1 MKVEPIRDKEL
12 LARMKRY
19 LYETNRRNHLMFLT
33 GIHCGF
39 RISDILKLQVKH
51 VKGWDIR
58 MFEEKTGK
66 YRQVK
71 MTKELKLAMR
81 EYIEGKPN
89 DEYLFKSRNGI
100 NKPISRK
107 RAYEILRE
115 LADDFNL
122 EQIGTHTLRKTY
134 GYQHYKKFNNVAT
147 IMTALNHTSQRETM
161 IYLGIEQEELDKQQ
175 SKIDW

>member
-1 MKVEPIRDKEL
+1 MRVEPIRDKEL
-12 LARMKRY
+12 LSRMKRY
-19 LYETNRRNHLMFLT
+19 LYETNRRNHLLFLT

-58 MFEEKTGK
+58 MFEEKTKK
-66 YRQVK
+66 YRQVR
-71 MTKELKLAMR
+71 MTKELKRAMR
-81 EYIEGKPN
+81 EFVEGKDN
-89 DEYLFKSRNGI
+89 DDYVFKSRNGS
-100 NKPISRK
+100 NQSISRK

-115 LADDFNL
+115 LADDFHL

-134 GYQHYKKFNNVAT
+134 GYQHFRKFNNVAT
-147 IMTALNHTSQRETM
+147 IMSALNHTSQRETM
-161 IYLGIEQEELDKQQ
+161 IYIGIEQEELDKQQ

>member
-12 LARMKRY
+12 LSRIKSF
-19 LYETNRRNHLMFLT
+19 LCKTNQRNHLMFLT

-51 VKGWDIR
+51 VKDWDIR
-58 MFEEKTGK
+58 VFEEKTGK
-66 YRQVK
+66 YRQVR
-71 MTKELKLAMR
+71 MTKELKRAMR
-81 EYIEGKPN
+81 DYIEGKPN
-89 DEYLFKSRNGI
+89 EEYLFKSLNGI
-100 NKPISRK
+100 NNPISRK
-107 RAYEILRE
+107 RAYEIFRE
-115 LADDFNL
+115 LADDFHL

-147 IMTALNHTSQRETM
+147 IMTALNHASQRETM